1 MPSVTEDHLQF
12 LHPAQLV
19 PLAKSDVDRM
29 GRKPVML
36 RASSEAE
43 DRQGET
49 VLKSCFADAKPMLRQ
64 FEKSGYWDWNHET
77 DIYER
82 EIREIILNKG
92 TAAEI
97 AQLQAKKHEA
107 IIGQPLQCGMRDD
120 FPVEDGLKDEGF
132 YCKGFLYD
140 DNAHAQTITRNLESG
155 ATIYGA
161 SISAH
166 APRSAIEGG
175 RIKSLTLR
183 KIAIQPRLDS
193 VNQDTWVKLTK
204 ATLLSDAATIEKA
217 DYASDAPVDGHYEY
231 IREHLGEL
239 HMYVRRIESRQLAHS
254 RLILSIPKVQDA
266 IADEIS
272 RAIKAKELR
281 LGSEEIRRYLS
292 DAYDFAPSH
301 ASDLAD
307 YILIKY
313 GASK

>member
-1 MPSVTEDHLQF
+1 MSTEPELHF

-19 PLAKSDVDRM
+19 PLAKSNVDRM

-43 DRQGET
+43 DRQGEQ
-49 VLKSCFADAKPMLRQ
+49 VLKSCFADAKPMLRH
-64 FEKSGYWDWNHET
+64 FEQTGYWDWNHET

-97 AQLQAKKHEA
+97 SRLQTKKHEA

-120 FPVEDGLKDEGF
+120 FPADDGLRDEGF
-132 YCKGFLYD
+132 YCKGFLFD
-140 DNAHAQTITRNLESG
+140 DNQHAQTITQNLESG

-166 APRSAIEGG
+166 APRSAIEGNQ
-175 RIKSLTLR
+175 IKSLTLR

-193 VNQDTWVKLTK
+193 VNQDTWVKLAK
-204 ATLLSDAATIEKA
+204 ATLLSDLSSIEKS
-217 DYASDAPVDGHYEY
+217 DYAPDAQAIGEYEY
-231 IREHLGEL
+231 VREQLGEL

-281 LGSEEIRRYLS
+281 LGSEEIRRYLC
-292 DAYDFAPSH
+292 DAYDFAPAH

-313 GASK
+313 GAPR

>member
-1 MPSVTEDHLQF
+1 MSVDPELQF
-12 LHPAQLV
+12 VHPAELV
-19 PLAKSDVDRM
+19 PLAKSDVDRL

-43 DRQGET
+43 DRQGEQ
-49 VLKSCFADAKPMLRQ
+49 VLKSCFADDGAKPMLRH
-64 FEKSGYWDWNHET
+64 FERTGYWDWNHET

-82 EIREIILNKG
+82 EIRDIVLNKG

-97 AQLQAKKHEA
+97 SRLQAKKHEA

-120 FPVEDGLKDEGF
+120 FPVEDGLKEDGF
-132 YCKGFLYD
+132 YCKGFLFH
-140 DNAHAQTITRNLESG
+140 DNEHAQTITNNLESG

-161 SISAH
+161 SISAQ
-166 APRSAIEGG
+166 APRSAIQGNQ
-175 RIKSLTLR
+175 IKSLTLR

-193 VNQDTWVKLTK
+193 VNQDTWVRLTK
-204 ATLLSDAATIEKA
+204 ATLLSEASTIEKG
-217 DYASDAPVDGHYEY
+217 DYASEQSIGYEN
-231 IREHLGEL
+231 IREEL
-239 HMYVRRIESRQLAHS
+239 AEVHVYLRRIESRQLAHS

-272 RAIKAKELR
+272 RAIKSKELR
-281 LGSEEIRRYLS
+281 LGSEEIRRYLCES
-292 DAYDFAPSH
+292 YDFAPAH

-313 GASK
+313 GGSR